1 MKKTKRIS
9 ALLLCLLMLCSTV
22 LLCAC
27 QNEPEQ
33 PESTDA
39 AYKVTVVDGLGNPY
53 TEKIIVKF
61 LQNGKQVAMAPIGK
75 NGTVEK
81 TLTKGEYTI
90 ELDATAE
97 NECYYDTA
105 TAKLTADKTELTIT
119 MAYLPSED
127 TSTINADSVATG
139 EYMAYEALHVGVG
152 STYVT
157 LDTADRA
164 YFLFTPTVAGTY
176 QFSTTGGSTVIGYYG
191 STYFVQSQN
200 VGDVK
205 NNVLT
210 LSVSASMISTEN
222 TGTSVYVIG
231 IDSVEGTENTILNV
245 ARIGDPAWNIAD
257 EPWIVYQPKLEIK
270 DFTLP
275 EGTVL
280 TDFDVTAST
289 DTYKLVLNEQDRCYH
304 LGTADGPA
312 VYVNLEKNV
321 YGISM
326 LAMVGEIIFDS
337 EGNPIESGTSPF
349 RYTKDNG
356 PDDFYKEEYTDATR
370 KIITARDDGTGV
382 YPLTEDLHY
391 ILTMGVDA
399 MGWARKGTMNYLFNG
414 EPDVNEEIAWMFL
427 MCHAQ
432 EETSNDNTGDNTGD
446 NSGTKPN
453 DKPTKPDPIEDNKDT
468 PIEIAS
474 TLEFEAEVKANHVVY
489 FDVYRVNDT
498 ILTIKSKDAYV
509 IYNNKT
515 YEAVNGVVS
524 VPNLYSQYTN
534 MPVKIAIGNSGT
546 KDATFDVVLSYPSGH
561 LMNPKNLSMGS
572 FKVSVKQ
579 NDEQGVYYTYS
590 AGKAGILTMNVDK
603 VSSKSGTINAGIVIT
618 VTPKNSD
625 IPVQYTLEEGQTTL
639 SIEVKAGDS
648 VSINI
653 GTLPNEQNRY
663 MAADIEVTASF
674 A

>member
-1 MKKTKRIS
+1 
-9 ALLLCLLMLCSTV
+9 
-22 LLCAC
+22 
-27 QNEPEQ
+27 
-33 PESTDA
+33 
-39 AYKVTVVDGLGNPY
+39 
-53 TEKIIVKF
+53 
-61 LQNGKQVAMAPIGK
+61 
-75 NGTVEK
+75 
-81 TLTKGEYTI
+81 
-90 ELDATAE
+90 
-97 NECYYDTA
+97 
-105 TAKLTADKTELTIT
+105 
-119 MAYLPSED
+119 
-127 TSTINADSVATG
+127 
-139 EYMAYEALHVGVG
+139 
-152 STYVT
+152 
-157 LDTADRA
+157 
-164 YFLFTPTVAGTY
+164 
-176 QFSTTGGSTVIGYYG
+176 
-191 STYFVQSQN
+191 
-200 VGDVK
+200 
-205 NNVLT
+205 
-210 LSVSASMISTEN
+210 
-222 TGTSVYVIG
+222 
-231 IDSVEGTENTILNV
+231 
-245 ARIGDPAWNIAD
+245 
-257 EPWIVYQPKLEIK
+257 
-270 DFTLP
+270 
-275 EGTVL
+275 
-280 TDFDVTAST
+280 
-289 DTYKLVLNEQDRCYH
+289 
-304 LGTADGPA
+304 
-312 VYVNLEKNV
+312 
-321 YGISM
+321 
-326 LAMVGEIIFDS
+326 
-337 EGNPIESGTSPF
+337 
-349 RYTKDNG
+349 
-356 PDDFYKEEYTDATR
+356 
-370 KIITARDDGTGV
+370 
-382 YPLTEDLHY
+382 
-391 ILTMGVDA
+391 MGVDA

-432 EETSNDNTGDNTGD
+432 EETSNDNTGDNT
-446 NSGTKPN
+446 GTKPN

-603 VSSKSGTINAGIVIT
+603 VSSKSGTIKAGIVIT